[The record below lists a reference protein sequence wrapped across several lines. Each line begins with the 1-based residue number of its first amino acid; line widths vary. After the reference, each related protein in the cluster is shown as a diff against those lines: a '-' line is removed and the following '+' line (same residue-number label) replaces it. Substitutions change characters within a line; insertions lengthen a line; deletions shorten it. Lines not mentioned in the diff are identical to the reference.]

1 METTLK
7 QLIKEAILEALVEF
21 TNGGV
26 ATLSAGDPTAPGQA
40 PRQDNSNGS
49 GTGGTTGNGGNN
61 SGQGGGSADNSGG
74 TPSGDGRPKPDVGV
88 GVWSRR

>member
-26 ATLSAGDPTAPGQA
+26 ATLSENDPGPE
-40 PRQDNSNGS
+40 NSNGS
-49 GTGGTTGNGGNN
+49 ESGGTTGNGGNN
-61 SGQGGGSADNSGG
+61 SGQGGGSANNSGG